1 MNIDV
6 PPVVLVRKTYPKFR
20 SRQKHRLWKL
30 KNLKKGE
37 EEGEEKEKKKGKG

>member
-6 PPVVLVRKTYPKFR
+6 PPVILVKKTYPKFR

-30 KNLKKGE
+30 KHLKKA
-37 EEGEEKEKKKGKG
+37 EEGEEKTKKKGKA